1 MSFVKTQLE
10 ALKSSG
16 KEKAKICVFD
26 IETFGFYGDEYAV
39 GFYDGKTYKQFK
51 GIGTA
56 LLDFLEFYLT
66 KKYRTYKCC
75 AHNGGKFDF
84 LHLFKAIEKHGYF
97 KKGFEIIPIP
107 HGSRIGEVKI
117 RKNKHVWS
125 FRDSVSILPN
135 SLKKLAEDFNV
146 TRKGDFDHKK
156 INPNNWENLEVE
168 WAPYLKRDCFA
179 LFEILDKWENNL
191 IEEFGVNLQHITTSA
206 NCAMRIYRTKFLKNT
221 NLITYKACEDDIRQA
236 YYGGRTEIFKFKG
249 EDLNYYDVN
258 SLYPYV
264 MKTYDMPVDKPV
276 LSYHVEL
283 TDFAIV
289 YAEIFV
295 PKDLDIP
302 VLPSRMEIAHG
313 VHKLVFRTGNIKGW
327 YCTPE
332 LMKAVEK
339 GCKVQIIKGYKFK
352 KENLFKDYV
361 NINYAEKTRQKGK
374 SKIKYKM
381 RKDLLN
387 SLYGKFGQ
395 RREREKRVFGC
406 PAKLIGKE
414 LSTFEENYEMYKETS
429 FSNATYILPA
439 IACFITS
446 YARLEL
452 YKLLDGNE
460 PYYCDT
466 DSVVTKKV
474 LKQGTKV
481 GELELEKQIK
491 RAVFLR
497 PKNYYLELATP
508 IIMPDGTEIW
518 EEIKAKGF
526 PKEQREKL
534 TYEDYLNALDNKV
547 YDNFKYEKEKLA
559 SLYQGLIRNKCFVG
573 KTMVKRSI
581 RSEYDK
587 RIAIDGFDTKPLYI
601 E

>member
-26 IETFGFYGDEYAV
+26 IETFGFAGENYAV

-56 LLDFLEFYLT
+56 LKDFVDFYIT
-66 KKYRTYKCC
+66 KKFRTYKCY
-75 AHNGGKFDF
+75 AHYGGKFDF
-84 LHLFKAIEKHGYF
+84 LHLFKTIKDAGYF
-97 KKGFEIIPIP
+97 TKGFEVIPIS
-107 HGSRIGEVKI
+107 HGSKIGEVKI
-117 RKNKHVWS
+117 RKNKHVWN
-125 FRDSVSILPN
+125 FRDSTSILPDK
-135 SLKKLAEDFNV
+135 LKNLAKDFD
-146 TRKGDFDHKK
+146 TKMQKGDFDHEK
-156 INPNNWENLEVE
+156 INHKNWLSLESE
-168 WAPYLKRDCFA
+168 WSPYLKADCFA
-179 LFEILDKWENNL
+179 LYQILRKWEDNL
-191 IEEFGVNLQHITTSA
+191 IQEFGVNLQHITTSA
-206 NCAMRIYRTKFLKNT
+206 SSAMRIFRTKFLKNT

-258 SLYPYV
+258 SLYPFV
-264 MKTYDMPVDKPV
+264 MKTFDMPVDRPV
-276 LSYHVEL
+276 FSYTVEL
-283 TDFAIV
+283 TDFAIA
-289 YAEIFV
+289 YAEIEI
-295 PKDLDIP
+295 PADLDIP
-302 VLPSRMEIAHG
+302 VLPHRLEIAKG
-313 VHKLVFRTGNIKGW
+313 VHKLVFPTGKISGW

-339 GCKVQIIKGYKFK
+339 GCKVQIKKGYKFK
-352 KENLFKDYV
+352 RENLFKEYV
-361 NINYAEKTRQKGK
+361 EINYAEKTKQKGK

-381 RKDLLN
+381 RKGLLN
-387 SLYGKFGQ
+387 ELYGKFGQ
-395 RREREKRVFGC
+395 RREREKRIFGC
-406 PAKLIGKE
+406 PIDLIGKE
-414 LSTFEENYEMYKETS
+414 LDFNDEVEMYKETS

-439 IACFITS
+439 IACFITC

-474 LKQGTKV
+474 LKQGIKV

-497 PKNYYLELATP
+497 PKMYYLDLAKP
-508 IIMPDGTEIW
+508 IFINGKEVF

-534 TYEDYLNALDNKV
+534 TFKDYDNALIKNN
-547 YDNFKYEKEKLA
+547 YDNFSFEKEVLA
-559 SLYQGLIRNKCFVG
+559 SCYQGLIRNKSFVG
-573 KTMVKRSI
+573 MINVKRSI
-581 RSEYDK
+581 KSEYDK
-587 RIAIDGFDTKPLYI
+587 RIAVGNFQTKPLYI
-601 E
+601 T